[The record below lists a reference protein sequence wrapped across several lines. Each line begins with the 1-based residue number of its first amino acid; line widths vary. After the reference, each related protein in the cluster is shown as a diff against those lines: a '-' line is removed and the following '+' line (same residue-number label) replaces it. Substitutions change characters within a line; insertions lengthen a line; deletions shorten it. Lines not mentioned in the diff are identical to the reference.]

1 MIAARRGDIPLVQ
14 LPGNILIAYAGEP
27 PLKDFSN
34 HGRNFRVWL
43 NAVVIVGAFL
53 ITVNRPVTDK
63 LPVPL
68 FCREYR
74 QQLPGNVLAVN
85 LVDDIFQRHNIA
97 VLGPFSSQ
105 RIKIIVDSN
114 KPHIQKW
121 ENPFQIVAGFPVVTA
136 KPG

>member
-34 HGRNFRVWL
+34 HRRNFRVWL

-53 ITVNRPVTDK
+53 ITVNRPVADK

-68 FCREYR
+68 FCREYG
-74 QQLPGNVLAVN
+74 QQLPGNVFAVN
-85 LVDDIFQRHNIA
+85 LVEQ
-97 VLGPFSSQ
+97 VLLGKGTKSFEKA
-105 RIKIIVDSN
+105 RIY
-114 KPHIQKW
+114 
-121 ENPFQIVAGFPVVTA
+121 AGLRRI
-136 KPG
+136 GS